1 MDNEGKKILE
11 AEVESIMQSIPEWV
25 KYIPQNDEIRMQISA
40 IYHAVHGYTH
50 KRKEGIGAEI
60 DSSETA
66 EDVHKYTHEEGTI
79 IDKEY
84 FTKFFDL
91 AAQYNIFSGKIRG
104 WSKPKD
110 DYSVSDY
117 VDERN
122 RLRSVE
128 KSILL
133 LIEEI
138 KSDAHLITIES
149 MASKAKARKEVNQ
162 GITIPKCIEC
172 IEDMIN
178 TSFVEVDKPKCKIDT
193 LRRKIQNHLNSSQ
206 CESITIRG
214 KTGKYYK
221 VEDVAQAAEKYYTS
235 FTSQQY
241 IRTFLE
247 VSLPWDDIQKKSI
260 KNI

>member
-50 KRKEGIGAEI
+50 KRKEDIGEEI
-60 DSSETA
+60 CSIETA

-91 AAQYNIFSGKIRG
+91 AARYNIFFGKIRG

-110 DYSVSDY
+110 DYSLSDY

-133 LIEEI
+133 LIEQI
-138 KSDAHLITIES
+138 KSDQTEKVLREQVHKALVERDTIKKKMSGKQTITQ
-149 MASKAKARKEVNQ
+149 KE
-162 GITIPKCIEC
+162 
-172 IEDMIN
+172 
-178 TSFVEVDKPKCKIDT
+178 
-193 LRRKIQNHLNSSQ
+193 
-206 CESITIRG
+206 
-214 KTGKYYK
+214 
-221 VEDVAQAAEKYYTS
+221 AAAIVKRS
-235 FTSQQY
+235 V
-241 IRTFLE
+241 RT
-247 VSLPWDDIQKKSI
+247 I
-260 KNI
+260 KNWDNWVGRPAWYEGRNMPYEKFIKIWLDAKMAEREETETKKALKNPLSLDAFMKKGKRN

>member
-50 KRKEGIGAEI
+50 KRKEDIGEEI
-60 DSSETA
+60 CSIETA

-110 DYSVSDY
+110 DYSLSDY

-122 RLRSVE
+122 RLRSVK

-133 LIEEI
+133 LIKQI
-138 KSDAHLITIES
+138 KSDQTEKVLREQVHKALSERDAIKKKMSGRKRLSQKQAAGIAEVTIRTIRNWDKWIGRPDWYEGRNMS
-149 MASKAKARKEVNQ
+149 AADFAVMYGKAKLAETKEKETRKALKNAVSLDALME
-162 GITIPKCIEC
+162 K
-172 IEDMIN
+172 
-178 TSFVEVDKPKCKIDT
+178 
-193 LRRKIQNHLNSSQ
+193 RRKRN
-206 CESITIRG
+206 
-214 KTGKYYK
+214 
-221 VEDVAQAAEKYYTS
+221 
-235 FTSQQY
+235 
-241 IRTFLE
+241 
-247 VSLPWDDIQKKSI
+247 
-260 KNI
+260 

>member
-11 AEVESIMQSIPEWV
+11 DEVESIMQSIPEWV

-50 KRKEGIGAEI
+50 KRKEDIGEEI
-60 DSSETA
+60 CSIETA

-110 DYSVSDY
+110 DYSLSDY

-133 LIEEI
+133 LISEI
-138 KSDAHLITIES
+138 KADNERTKSNQTEKVLREQVHKALSERDAMKKKMSGRQTITQ
-149 MASKAKARKEVNQ
+149 KE
-162 GITIPKCIEC
+162 
-172 IEDMIN
+172 
-178 TSFVEVDKPKCKIDT
+178 
-193 LRRKIQNHLNSSQ
+193 
-206 CESITIRG
+206 
-214 KTGKYYK
+214 
-221 VEDVAQAAEKYYTS
+221 AAEIVGYTE
-235 FTSQQY
+235 
-241 IRTFLE
+241 RT
-247 VSLPWDDIQKKSI
+247 I
-260 KNI
+260 KNWDHWIGRPKWYEGRNMSREAFIGIWRKAMEEEKKEMEIKKALKHPFSLEALAEKRVRRF

>member
-25 KYIPQNDEIRMQISA
+25 KYIPQNDEIRKLITA

-50 KRKEGIGAEI
+50 KRKEDIGEEI
-60 DSSETA
+60 CSIETA

-110 DYSVSDY
+110 DYSLSDY

-133 LIEEI
+133 LISEI
-138 KSDAHLITIES
+138 KADNERTESNQTVKVLLEQAHKAMSERDAMEKKMSGRQKLS
-149 MASKAKARKEVNQ
+149 QKGAAKIAGV
-162 GITIPKCIEC
+162 
-172 IEDMIN
+172 
-178 TSFVEVDKPKCKIDT
+178 
-193 LRRKIQNHLNSSQ
+193 
-206 CESITIRG
+206 TIRTIRNWDKGIGCPDWYKGRDMPELTFSIMYHQG
-214 KTGKYYK
+214 KANK
-221 VEDVAQAAEKYYTS
+221 EAEKKACEA
-235 FTSQQY
+235 
-241 IRTFLE
+241 LKKP
-247 VSLPWDDIQKKSI
+247 VSLDALAEKGGRRS
-260 KNI
+260 

>member
-11 AEVESIMQSIPEWV
+11 AEVESIMQSIPEWA

-50 KRKEGIGAEI
+50 KRKEDIGEEI
-60 DSSETA
+60 CSTETA

-110 DYSVSDY
+110 DYSLSDY

-133 LIEEI
+133 LIEQIQFDQTEKVLREQVHKALSERDAI
-138 KSDAHLITIES
+138 KKKMSGKQTITQE
-149 MASKAKARKEVNQ
+149 E
-162 GITIPKCIEC
+162 
-172 IEDMIN
+172 
-178 TSFVEVDKPKCKIDT
+178 
-193 LRRKIQNHLNSSQ
+193 
-206 CESITIRG
+206 
-214 KTGKYYK
+214 
-221 VEDVAQAAEKYYTS
+221 AAE
-235 FTSQQY
+235 
-241 IRTFLE
+241 IVGRT
-247 VSLPWDDIQKKSI
+247 VRTI
-260 KNI
+260 KNWDNWIGRPAWYEGRNMPREAFIGIWRKAMEEERREKETKKALKNLLSLDALAEKRGRHS